1 MFYIK
6 RFLIAIFSICIIFG
20 HQFFISNT
28 ELHYKEDIQKL
39 EITIEVFTHDI
50 DLILENANLKIINL
64 GTEKEENG
72 IDIFLVDY
80 LSDNFIIQEYSWTY
94 LGKEVGNNYTYFYL
108 EITDF
113 SLSEKISILNTI
125 FMNVHARQRNMVNFY
140 SGEIIQSAS
149 MTNADPVFSFN
160 F

>member
-6 RFLIAIFSICIIFG
+6 KFLIVIFSICIIFG

-50 DLILENANLKIINL
+50 DLILENKNFKVISL
-64 GTEKEENG
+64 GTEKEEKE

-80 LSDNFIIQEYSWTY
+80 LSDNFIIQEYAWTY
-94 LGKEVGNNYTYFYL
+94 LGKEVGDNYTYFYL

-113 SLSEKISILNTI
+113 SLSAKISILNTI
-125 FMNVHARQRNMVNFY
+125 FMDVYARQRNMVNFY
-140 SGEIIQSAS
+140 NGEIIQSAS
-149 MTNADPVFSFN
+149 MTNAEPVFSFN